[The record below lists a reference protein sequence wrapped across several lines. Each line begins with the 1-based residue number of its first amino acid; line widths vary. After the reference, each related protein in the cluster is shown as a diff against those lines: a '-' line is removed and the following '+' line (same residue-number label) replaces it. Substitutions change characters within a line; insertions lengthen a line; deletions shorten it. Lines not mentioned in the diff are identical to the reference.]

1 MLSPTAPGQIRPTVN
16 YNGVDL
22 VKFLCAIL
30 VFMIHVPPFGD
41 DPSGLQKY
49 IQFGLHIYLCRLAV
63 PFYFV
68 CSGYFL
74 FRKMP
79 LYALD
84 TNQIRDYCFKI
95 LRLLGI
101 WTILL
106 FAGKTVHL
114 WYLQGTVIAVVIL
127 NLCLRLRLRLPM
139 IWVMA
144 CGLYAIG
151 LLGDSYY
158 GLTAGWTDCFVIKL
172 LSKGYGLFF
181 HTTRNGVFMGFI
193 FILMGATLAIHP
205 AQLQPRTTLAGL
217 VLSMLCL
224 FVEAILLQ
232 YHKIPADHNMYIFLL
247 PAVFFLF
254 SLATGIT
261 LKNRPVYRHLRDIG
275 TLLYFTHVMVDHC
288 VGIAISVL
296 GNTFGIDI
304 RSFQFVLSLLFTL
317 LLAICIESL
326 SHRERFKWLRWL
338 LS

>member
-1 MLSPTAPGQIRPTVN
+1 MSSPSAVRQSRPTGS

-22 VKFLCAIL
+22 LKFVCAIL
-30 VFMIHVPPFGD
+30 VFVIHVPLFPGD
-41 DPSGLQKY
+41 SFEFWFQN
-49 IQFGLHIYLCRLAV
+49 YLCRLAV

-79 LYALD
+79 LYEPD
-84 TNQIRDYCFKI
+84 TDRIRDYCFKI

-106 FAGKTVHL
+106 FAGNTVHL
-114 WYLQGTVIAVVIL
+114 WYLRGTVIAVVML
-127 NLCLRLRLRLPM
+127 GLCLRLRLRLPL
-139 IWVMA
+139 IWAAA

-158 GLTAGWTDCFVIKL
+158 GLTAGWTDSFVIKL
-172 LSKGYGLFF
+172 FSKSYGLFF
-181 HTTRNGVFMGFI
+181 NTTRNGVFMGFI
-193 FILMGATLAIHP
+193 FILMGATLAAHP
-205 AQLQPRTTLAGL
+205 VGLRPRTALAGL

-224 FVEAILLQ
+224 FAEVFLLQ

-254 SLATGIT
+254 CLATGIT
-261 LKNRPVYRHLRDIG
+261 LKDRPIYRHLRNIG
-275 TLLYFTHVMVDHC
+275 TLLYFTHVMVDH
-288 VGIAISVL
+288 VVSIAVSVL

-304 RSFQFVLSLLFTL
+304 SAFQFMLSLFFSL
-317 LLAICIESL
+317 LLAVCVETL
-326 SHRERFKWLRWL
+326 SRRERYKWLRWL